1 MVTSLYIHM
10 VFVDMGIC
18 LKALHLIFIRLC
30 MYECT
35 THYVSRVASS
45 KLSGI

>member
-18 LKALHLIFIRLC
+18 LKASSSNLHKAVYL
-30 MYECT
+30 
-35 THYVSRVASS
+35 
-45 KLSGI
+45 